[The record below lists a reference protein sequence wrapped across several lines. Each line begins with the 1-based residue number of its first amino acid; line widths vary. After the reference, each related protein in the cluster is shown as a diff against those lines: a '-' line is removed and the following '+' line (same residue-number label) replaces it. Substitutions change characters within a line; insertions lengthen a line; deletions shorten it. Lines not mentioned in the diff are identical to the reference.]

1 MIKLI
6 FNPLALSLI
15 DGGQLCNRPRQECVS
30 LSINLANLTIRRLS
44 VVHKINHTMEYSYD

>member
-30 LSINLANLTIRRLS
+30 LSINLANLTIRRFS
-44 VVHKINHTMEYSYD
+44 VVHKINHTIGV